1 MKSIVSGILAHVDA
15 GKTTLSEALLF
26 ESGSIRKA
34 GRVDHKD
41 TFLDTFE
48 MERDRGITIFSK
60 QAIVAYEDM
69 VMTLVDTPGHVDF
82 SAEMERTLQVLDY
95 AILVVSGTDGVQAH
109 TETLWKLLEMYR
121 IPTFIF
127 VNKMDMDGTDSTA
140 IISMLKS
147 RLSDSCID
155 FGDKKDSCDIFYENI
170 AMCDEDVLDK
180 YMESGDVPVKDIS
193 HMIQERK
200 VFPVCFGSALK
211 FQGVRELLGTIYEF
225 TLEREHGEEFG
236 ARVYKISRDDQ
247 GARLTHLKVTGGQLK
262 ARDNIVT
269 GEDENGIIT
278 EKVNQIRVYSG
289 ERFET
294 KDVVKAGEICAI
306 TGADKTFA
314 GQGIGNDSGSYIPVL
329 EPVLNYT
336 IELEEEVDVHQAYLK
351 IKQLEEEEPE
361 LHIVWNE
368 HSKQIEVR
376 VMGDVQ
382 TEVITRMV
390 NQRFGYDISFGQ
402 GSIMYKETVANTVE
416 GVGHFE
422 PLRHYAEVHVLIEPG
437 ERGSGIELSSE
448 CSEDMLDRNW
458 QRLILTHLAEKE
470 HIGILTGSP
479 LTDVKIT
486 LIGGKAHQKHTEGG
500 DFRQATYRSVRQGLK
515 YAENVLLEP
524 YYSFTLEVPS
534 ENMGR
539 AINDIQ
545 RMYGKFDNPA
555 IEGEY
560 SVIRGMA
567 PVSTMMGY
575 VSEVS
580 RYTKGRGRLSCNIAG
595 YDLCHNQDEIVNG
608 MAYDSE
614 SDTDNPTGSVFC
626 SHGAGFYVSWDKVR
640 DYMHI
645 NTGVSDKCED
655 VDWDKKDP
663 AAGFN
668 IDRSRNT
675 GKTEQTGWAAE
686 EELKQIFERTFGAV
700 KTKTPAQAKT
710 IKYRPKPKE
719 YVYKERKPV
728 EHYLLVDGYN
738 IIFAWEELNELSKDN
753 LDAARGKL
761 LDIMC
766 NYQGF
771 TQETVIVVFD
781 AYKVKNG
788 QRSIMQYNNISVVF
802 TKEAETAD
810 MYIEKTVHKLA
821 KNSRITV
828 ATSDGL
834 EQMIIMGEGAV
845 RMSARELREAIEKL
859 QL

>member
-470 HIGILTGSP
+470 HKGILTGSP

-710 IKYRPKPKE
+710 IKYQPKPKE

-859 QL
+859 KF